1 MEPGRSIQRSLRLW
15 LQRCWWWRRWPAWFR
30 RGGRRGSIRCRH
42 CELNKLM
49 FRHLPQAGS
58 LDDKSPTH
66 SMRIGATLPCS
77 RQLGHLPVSSVP
89 YWRRF
94 ARNYGTTNARF
105 YSSDFGSDLFI
116 GDFVLSRESSS
127 CEQAGTPTLPSR
139 MISFAL
145 SFLP

>member
-1 MEPGRSIQRSLRLW
+1 MLHSAEYTSVKLTNRLYIRGVIGNFKRRTCRKGGVIGNFEMNLPETRPVELAGPLRHFTGKATPPVREAGLSSMW
-15 LQRCWWWRRWPAWFR
+15 L
-30 RGGRRGSIRCRH
+30 
-42 CELNKLM
+42 
-49 FRHLPQAGS
+49 
-58 LDDKSPTH
+58 
-66 SMRIGATLPCS
+66 
-77 RQLGHLPVSSVP
+77 SSVP

-116 GDFVLSRESSS
+116 GDLVLSRESSS
-127 CEQAGTPTLPSR
+127 CAQAGTPTLPSR

>member
-1 MEPGRSIQRSLRLW
+1 MISGPLRRFRADKNVQGLSIAGAKRGRFKSYEFRNVVAVVTDKPRLSAMW
-15 LQRCWWWRRWPAWFR
+15 L
-30 RGGRRGSIRCRH
+30 
-42 CELNKLM
+42 
-49 FRHLPQAGS
+49 
-58 LDDKSPTH
+58 
-66 SMRIGATLPCS
+66 
-77 RQLGHLPVSSVP
+77 SSVP

-116 GDFVLSRESSS
+116 GDLVLSRESSS
-127 CEQAGTPTLPSR
+127 CAQAGTPTLPSR

>member
-1 MEPGRSIQRSLRLW
+1 M
-15 LQRCWWWRRWPAWFR
+15 WRD
-30 RGGRRGSIRCRH
+30 GRRPLLLNKEIGVTTPKVKTRTVRCR
-42 CELNKLM
+42 CTNPSPLWSQSQYLFASQKAAMWVLTGD
-49 FRHLPQAGS
+49 RAQTIVCARVCDALLRQAGLS
-58 LDDKSPTH
+58 
-66 SMRIGATLPCS
+66 S
-77 RQLGHLPVSSVP
+77 RWLSSAP

-116 GDFVLSRESSS
+116 GDLVLSRESSS

-139 MISFAL
+139 MISFWL